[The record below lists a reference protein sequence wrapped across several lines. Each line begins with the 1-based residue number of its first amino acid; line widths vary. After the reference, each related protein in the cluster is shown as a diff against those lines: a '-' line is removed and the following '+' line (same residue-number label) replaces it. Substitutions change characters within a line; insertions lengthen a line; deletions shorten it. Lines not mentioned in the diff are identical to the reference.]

1 MKESDLPRT
10 FPETGQKMEI
20 QILLA
25 TYNSS
30 RFLREQ
36 IDSLLAQD
44 WRDFEVLIRDGGS
57 ADDTLEII
65 DDYLRKFPG
74 TFRFLGQARAKA
86 PENFSFLLASSSAP
100 LVMFSD
106 HDDVWKPNKVRVT
119 LEKYRELESEY
130 GAGTPIMVF
139 TDSEVVD
146 SGLNPIS
153 RSMFRYQN
161 IDVNALTLNRLI
173 VQNVPS
179 GNTMLVNRALVDLA
193 SPIPSAAVMHDH
205 WLSLVATAMGKFGY
219 LAEPTVSYRQHSD
232 NFYGA
237 ANYSIPAFLRKLSF
251 GREKIRRRFQ
261 QNIDQAVEF
270 GRRYAASL
278 SKKDQ
283 EMLEDLKSFQ
293 KLGFWGRRT
302 LIWKHGMWKSGVLRN
317 IGTFLFI

>member
-1 MKESDLPRT
+1 MCEKRSSVSGDVQL
-10 FPETGQKMEI
+10 

-30 RFLREQ
+30 RYLREQ
-36 IDSLLAQD
+36 LDSILAQD
-44 WRDFEVLIRDGGS
+44 CRDFELLIRDGGS
-57 ADDTLEII
+57 DDDTVGII
-65 DDYLRKFPG
+65 GEYQRKYPE
-74 TFRFLGQARAKA
+74 TIRFLGQFSAKA
-86 PENFSFLLASSSAP
+86 PENFAALLAASTAP
-100 LVMFSD
+100 LIMFSD
-106 HDDVWKPNKVRVT
+106 HDDVWKPEKVRVT
-119 LEKYRELESEY
+119 LKKYRELEAEY
-130 GAGTPIMVF
+130 GSGTPIMVF

-146 SGLNPIS
+146 SELNLIS
-153 RSMFRYQN
+153 HSMFRYQN
-161 IDVNALTLNRLI
+161 LDVHALTLNRLI

-179 GNTMLVNRALVDLA
+179 GNTMLVNRALVELA
-193 SPIPSAAVMHDH
+193 SPVPSAAVMHDH
-205 WLSLVATAMGKFGY
+205 WLTLVAAAMGKFGY

-270 GRRYAASL
+270 GRRYAGSL
-278 SKKDQ
+278 GQKDR

-293 KLGFWGRRT
+293 TLGFWGRRK
-302 LIWKHGMWKSGVLRN
+302 LIRKHGMWKSGVLRN

>member
-1 MKESDLPRT
+1 MTESHPPANGGASGL
-10 FPETGQKMEI
+10 

-36 IDSLLAQD
+36 LDSILTQD
-44 WRDFEVLIRDGGS
+44 CRGFEILIRDGGS
-57 ADDTLEII
+57 SDDTAEIVGG
-65 DDYLRKFPG
+65 YMREHPG
-74 TFRFLGQARAKA
+74 TVRFLGSA
-86 PENFSFLLASSSAP
+86 PATALENFSALLAASDAP

-106 HDDVWKPNKVRVT
+106 HDDVWKPDKVRIT
-119 LEKYRELESEY
+119 LDKYRELENEY
-130 GAGTPIMVF
+130 GSGTPIMVF

-146 SGLNPIS
+146 SELNLIS
-153 RSMFRYQN
+153 PSMFRYQN
-161 IDVNALTLNRLI
+161 LDVHALTLNRLI

>member
-1 MKESDLPRT
+1 MCEERPSVSGGTVQL
-10 FPETGQKMEI
+10 

-30 RFLREQ
+30 RYLREQ
-36 IDSLLAQD
+36 LNSILAQD
-44 WRDFEVLIRDGGS
+44 CRDFELLIRDGGS
-57 ADDTLEII
+57 TDDTVEII
-65 DDYLRKFPG
+65 GDYQHKYPE
-74 TFRFLGQARAKA
+74 TIRFLGQFSAKA
-86 PENFSFLLASSSAP
+86 PENFAALLAASTAP
-100 LVMFSD
+100 LIMFSD
-106 HDDVWKPNKVRVT
+106 HDDVWKPHKVQIT
-119 LEKYRELESEY
+119 LKKYRELEAEY
-130 GAGTPIMVF
+130 GSGTPVMVF

-146 SGLNPIS
+146 SELNLIS
-153 RSMFRYQN
+153 PSMFRYQN
-161 IDVNALTLNRLI
+161 LDVHALTLNRLI

>member
-1 MKESDLPRT
+1 MCEEKPSVGNNAVQL
-10 FPETGQKMEI
+10 

-25 TYNSS
+25 TYFSS
-30 RFLREQ
+30 RYLREQ
-36 IDSLLAQD
+36 LDSILAQD
-44 WRDFEVLIRDGGS
+44 CLDFELLIRDGGS
-57 ADDTLEII
+57 TDDTVEII
-65 DDYLRKFPG
+65 GEYQRKYPE
-74 TFRFLGQARAKA
+74 TIRFLGQFSAKA
-86 PENFSFLLASSSAP
+86 PENFAALLAASTAP
-100 LVMFSD
+100 LIMFSD
-106 HDDVWKPNKVRVT
+106 HDDVWKPEKVRVT
-119 LEKYRELESEY
+119 LKKYRELEAEY
-130 GAGTPIMVF
+130 GSGTPIMVF

-146 SGLNPIS
+146 SELNLIS

-161 IDVNALTLNRLI
+161 LDVHALTLNRLI

-193 SPIPSAAVMHDH
+193 SPVPSAAVMHDH
-205 WLSLVATAMGKFGY
+205 WLTLVASAMGKFGY

-270 GRRYAASL
+270 GRRYAGSL
-278 SKKDQ
+278 SKKDA

-293 KLGFWGRRT
+293 TLGFWGRRK
-302 LIWKHGMWKSGVLRN
+302 LIRKHGMWKSGVLRN

>member
-1 MKESDLPRT
+1 MCEKRPSVSGDVQL
-10 FPETGQKMEI
+10 

-30 RFLREQ
+30 RYLREQ
-36 IDSLLAQD
+36 LDSILAQD
-44 WRDFEVLIRDGGS
+44 CRDFELLIRDGGS
-57 ADDTLEII
+57 DDDTVGII
-65 DDYLRKFPG
+65 GEYQRKYPE
-74 TFRFLGQARAKA
+74 TIRFLGQFSAKA
-86 PENFSFLLASSSAP
+86 PENFAALLAASTAP
-100 LVMFSD
+100 LIMFSD
-106 HDDVWKPNKVRVT
+106 HDDVWKPEKVRVT
-119 LEKYRELESEY
+119 LKKYRELEAEY
-130 GAGTPIMVF
+130 GSGTPIMVF

-146 SGLNPIS
+146 SELNLIS
-153 RSMFRYQN
+153 PSMFRYQN
-161 IDVNALTLNRLI
+161 LNVHALTLSRLI

-179 GNTMLVNRALVDLA
+179 GNTMLVNRALVELA

-205 WLSLVATAMGKFGY
+205 WLTLVAAAMGKFGY

-270 GRRYAASL
+270 GRRYAGFL
-278 SKKDQ
+278 GPKDR

-293 KLGFWGRRT
+293 TLGFWGRRK
-302 LIWKHGMWKSGVLRN
+302 LIRKHGMWKSGVLRN